1 VTALLINAEGV
12 GPDMYVKLFV
22 GNLAWSVDDAT
33 LEAFFQD
40 YGNVRSARV
49 INDRET
55 GRSRGFGFV
64 EMEVA
69 DVATVIS
76 QTNGRAIN
84 GREIRVNEAEDKGSR
99 GHRSGGDRGGF
110 GGRRY

>member
-1 VTALLINAEGV
+1 
-12 GPDMYVKLFV
+12 
-22 GNLAWSVDDAT
+22 
-33 LEAFFQD
+33 
-40 YGNVRSARV
+40 
-49 INDRET
+49 
-55 GRSRGFGFV
+55 
-64 EMEVA
+64 MEVA